1 MKLFRN
7 YKNLSDEDLMDLITN
22 KDSKAFSELYDRYS
36 EMIVNYFYRMLWK
49 DREKAEDFMHDIF
62 QKLIEKPE
70 YYDRNKRK
78 FKTWFFS
85 VANNMCKNEYKKQ
98 EVRSNTSSGLD
109 ESYNVSS
116 TEEAVDR
123 MFDNKMFKEKLL
135 QEVNKLDDKHK
146 EVFVMKYIDDLSNQE
161 IADALDI
168 NLGTVKSRVFNAIK
182 KISANLEVYRNDLI
196 GGK

>member
-7 YKNLSDEDLMDLITN
+7 YKTLSDEDLMDLIRT
-22 KDSKAFSELYDRYS
+22 KDSKAFSELYNRYS
-36 EMIVNYFYRMLWK
+36 EMILNYFYRMLWK

-62 QKLIEKPE
+62 QKIIEKPE
-70 YYDRNKRK
+70 YYDRNKRA

-98 EVRSNTSSGLD
+98 EVRSNTKSGLD

-116 TEEAVDR
+116 SEEAVDR

-135 QEVNKLDDKHK
+135 AEVNKLDEKHK
-146 EVFVMKYIDDLSNQE
+146 EVFILKYIDDLSNQE
-161 IADALDI
+161 IADTLEI

-182 KISANLEVYRNDLI
+182 KISVNLEVYREELI

>member
-98 EVRSNTSSGLD
+98 GVRSITSSGLD

>member
-36 EMIVNYFYRMLWK
+36 GMMLNYFYRMLWK

-116 TEEAVDR
+116 KEEAVDR
-123 MFDNKMFKEKLL
+123 MFDNQMFKEKLL
-135 QEVNKLDDKHK
+135 EEVNKLDEKHK
-146 EVFVMKYIDDLSNQE
+146 EVFVMKYIDELSNQE

-182 KISANLEVYRNDLI
+182 KISVNLEVYRNELI

>member
-7 YKNLSDEDLMDLITN
+7 YKNLSDEDLMDLVTN

-109 ESYNVSS
+109 ETYNVSS

-182 KISANLEVYRNDLI
+182 KISVNLEVYRNDLI

>member
-7 YKNLSDEDLMDLITN
+7 YTNSSDEDLMDLIAQ
-22 KDSKAFSELYDRYS
+22 KDSKAFSELYSRYS
-36 EMIVNYFYRMLWK
+36 GMMVNYFFRMLWK

-98 EVRSNTSSGLD
+98 EIRSNTSNGLD
-109 ESYNVSS
+109 ENYNVSS
-116 TEEAVDR
+116 TDEAVDK
-123 MFDNKMFKEKLL
+123 MFDNKMFKERLL
-135 QEVNKLDDKHK
+135 REIDKLDEKHK
-146 EVFVMKYIDDLSNQE
+146 EVFVLKYIDEFSNQE
-161 IADALDI
+161 IADALEI
-168 NLGTVKSRVFNAIK
+168 NLGTVKSRIFNAIK
-182 KISANLEVYRNDLI
+182 KVSVNLEVYKNEMI

>member
-7 YKNLSDEDLMDLITN
+7 YKTASDEDLMDLIAK
-22 KDSKAFSELYDRYS
+22 KDSKAFSEIYSRYS
-36 EMIVNYFYRMLWK
+36 EMMLNYFYRMLWK
-49 DREKAEDFMHDIF
+49 DREKAEDFMHDLF

-70 YYDRNKRK
+70 YYDRNKRA

-85 VANNMCKNEYKKQ
+85 IANNMCKNEYKKQ

-116 TEEAVDR
+116 SDEAVDR

-135 QEVNKLDDKHK
+135 DEVNKLDEKHR

-161 IADALDI
+161 IADALGI
-168 NLGTVKSRVFNAIK
+168 NLGTVKSRVFNSIK
-182 KISANLEVYRNDLI
+182 KVSVNLEVYKNEII